1 MKQWTWSREKIH
13 HDDEIGD
20 PRDLHNY
27 LLDSRATQHMTPHL
41 ADLEEVIQG
50 KKLGMEVVDGH
61 IIKCPAVGKIKIQ
74 IFDDTENN

>member
-1 MKQWTWSREKIH
+1 
-13 HDDEIGD
+13 
-20 PRDLHNY
+20 
-27 LLDSRATQHMTPHL
+27 MTPHL